1 MYYEKLEKEYEKQF
15 QKERRS
21 NAMATLIIIVAT
33 FMLLTLIVTA
43 FIFIRRFV

>member
-15 QKERRS
+15 QKERKS
-21 NAMATLIIIVAT
+21 NAVATLIIIVAT
-33 FMLLTLIVTA
+33 FMLLALIVTA